1 MPEATMLRVAGV
13 SKSYAGNPVLKNID
27 LELEPGKAHALVGE
41 NGAGKSTLV
50 KIISGGILSYEGK
63 LELEGRPYRPSS
75 PSNAQSLGVVA
86 VQQELSLSPYLP
98 VYQNLW
104 LGKGGVGG
112 LLSGKAE
119 LRRKSQE
126 LLDRYG
132 MSMELGRWVA
142 DLSLEEQQL
151 VEILKAVA
159 FDPKVVIFDEPTSAL
174 GAVNTRWFLDLIAD
188 LKGRGRAVLLI
199 SHRLPEVMELADA
212 ITVLKDGSKVATVDR
227 GDVQEQD
234 VVRLMVGRDLTEVF
248 PRKLSRDELAA
259 RETLLEV
266 RDLCAKGVD
275 GVSFSIRSGE
285 VVGLAGLEGQGQHD
299 LLLALFGVNAYVS
312 GEVRI
317 AGGESAVRR
326 PSEAIRRGI
335 GLVPVDRRTEGVVL
349 PLSISENVALASLS
363 RRQRWGWVDRGKE
376 RNVVQRTI
384 SDLGIHSTGPAAAL
398 VTLSGGNQQK
408 VVLGKWL
415 ATDPRVLLM
424 DDPTRGV
431 DIETRRDIYRKIR
444 EIAAR
449 GVAILVNST
458 DALEL
463 VGLCDRVLVMFEGR
477 LARELTGEAITEEAI
492 VGAAVGVKGESH
504 AA

>member
-1 MPEATMLRVAGV
+1 MLRVAGV
-13 SKSYAGNPVLKNID
+13 SKSYSGIPVLKNID
-27 LELEPGKAHALVGE
+27 LELEAGKAHALVGE

-50 KIISGGILSYEGK
+50 KVMSGGILSYEGK

-104 LGKGGVGG
+104 LGKSGVGG
-112 LLSGKAE
+112 LFSGKAD

-132 MSMELGRWVA
+132 MSMELGRWVG

-151 VEILKAVA
+151 VEILKALA

-174 GAVNTRWFLDLIAD
+174 GTANTRWLLDLIAG
-188 LKGRGRAVLLI
+188 LKRRGRAVLLI

-212 ITVLKDGSKVATVDR
+212 ITVLKDGGKVATVDR
-227 GDVQEQD
+227 GDVKEDD
-234 VVRLMVGRDLTEVF
+234 VVRLMVGRDLTEIF
-248 PRKLSRDELAA
+248 PQKLCRDEFAA
-259 RETLLEV
+259 RQAILEV
-266 RDLCAKGVD
+266 RDLRARGVD
-275 GVSFSIRSGE
+275 DVSFSVRSGE

-299 LLLALFGVNAYVS
+299 LLLALFGVNPPVS
-312 GEVRI
+312 GEVTI
-317 AGGESAVRR
+317 AGAESTVKT
-326 PSEAIRRGI
+326 PSEAIRKGI
-335 GLVPVDRRTEGVVL
+335 GLVPIDRRTEGVVL
-349 PLSISENVALASLS
+349 PLSISENVALASLG
-363 RRQRWGWVDRGKE
+363 RRQRWGWLDQRKE
-376 RNVVQRTI
+376 REVVQRTI
-384 SDLGIHSTGPAAAL
+384 SDLGIHATGPAAAL

-431 DIETRRDIYRKIR
+431 DIEARSDIYRQIR

-458 DALEL
+458 DTLEL

-477 LARELTGEAITEEAI
+477 LAKELVGEAITEEAI
-492 VGAAVGVKGESH
+492 VGAAVGVNGDSH
-504 AA
+504 AAA